1 VQEILGLNSTFF
13 EVEVNRPVPNSI
25 EIPIENPYGI
35 EIGRKEVPI
44 KVSER
49 SISFK
54 DILKDLHFVSGEKG
68 EMVTFKGRGQGSGL
82 GLSQWGAEAMA
93 EKHGDGKNY
102 YKTILSHYFT
112 GTKIEKIY

>member
-1 VQEILGLNSTFF
+1 M
-13 EVEVNRPVPNSI
+13 EVNRPVPNSI

-68 EMVTFKGRGQGSGL
+68 EMVTFKWPWAGDPDWAFPVGQHVGWQIVRRHAAGTIIKKIFNSLLYRYL
-82 GLSQWGAEAMA
+82 G
-93 EKHGDGKNY
+93 
-102 YKTILSHYFT
+102 
-112 GTKIEKIY
+112 

>member
-1 VQEILGLNSTFF
+1 MQEILGLNSTFF

-54 DILKDLHFVSGEKG
+54 DNLKDLHFVSGEKA
-68 EMVTFKGRGQGSGL
+68 VGRGPDWGFPSGEHV
-82 GLSQWGAEAMA
+82 GWQIVRRHAAG
-93 EKHGDGKNY
+93 
-102 YKTILSHYFT
+102 TIIKKF
-112 GTKIEKIY
+112 

>member
-1 VQEILGLNSTFF
+1 MQEILGLNSTFF

-68 EMVTFKGRGQGSGL
+68 EMVTFKGRGRGPDWGFPSGEHV
-82 GLSQWGAEAMA
+82 GWQIVRRHAAG
-93 EKHGDGKNY
+93 
-102 YKTILSHYFT
+102 TIIKKF
-112 GTKIEKIY
+112 